1 MKVRKIIFV
10 IIFILLVTYVFLL
23 TRTLVNK
30 STNIT
35 QNVRSA
41 DKETASTVTSNS
53 NSKSEGVSSNTSSN
67 LNDKDTETN
76 DPESMSKWLDKKLA
90 PGNSTDKGEKKIQ
103 TYVGWMFDRDCIGIN
118 PVKHTKACNLMGTCS
133 SSGLGIIP
141 YITGKDFDTYI
152 ALDNFIV
159 FDGNSTNVARAFLR
173 CLPEDW
179 KNNITIKIK
188 GYAVNNIPT
197 NADES
202 KVPEEDASKVD
213 HKLSG
218 IHITSIEAAYID
230 GLSTYKLPVP
240 NIVFPKP

>member
-23 TRTLVNK
+23 TRTLINK

-35 QNVRSA
+35 PIVKTT
-41 DKETASTVTSNS
+41 DKDTASTVTSNS
-53 NSKSEGVSSNTSSN
+53 KSEDASSNNTSN
-67 LNDKDTETN
+67 LNKDTETN
-76 DPESMSKWLDKKLA
+76 DSESMAKWLDKKLA
-90 PGNSTDKGEKKIQ
+90 PSNSTDKGEKKIQ

-141 YITGKDFDTYI
+141 NIAGKDFDTYI

-179 KNNITIKIK
+179 KNNITIKVK

-202 KVPEEDASKVD
+202 EVPEEDASKVD
-213 HKLSG
+213 HNLSG
-218 IHITSIEAAYID
+218 IHITSIEAAYIN